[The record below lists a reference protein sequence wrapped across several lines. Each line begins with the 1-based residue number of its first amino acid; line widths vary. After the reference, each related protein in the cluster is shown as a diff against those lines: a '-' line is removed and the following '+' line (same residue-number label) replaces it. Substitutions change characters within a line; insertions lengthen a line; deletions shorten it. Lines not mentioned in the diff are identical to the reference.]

1 MLRFLL
7 ILGCTFFMSLVYSQT
22 NSQNAVAD
30 NSLDYYL
37 FQSFLA
43 TGSQQRISL
52 NHIGIQG
59 KQLEAG
65 FLVTAVLE
73 GYPAH
78 TIGLNRG
85 DVITSVD
92 GEPFHSVNT
101 FNIERDSNG
110 AFASFTQEHQLTFQR
125 NDTTIEVSVLP
136 VFENLFDSYRSATS
150 NSVLEFSAGNK
161 TIGYIRFW
169 ALSRG
174 TNDLINYQKLI
185 ASLDHCDG
193 IIFDL
198 RNSFGYLDSQ
208 HLDLVFND
216 KDNYFIV
223 TEPPDH
229 NYDFADL
236 SPNLTFENY
245 RKPIALLLNEDTRGG
260 TELFAH
266 QLAKLQRVITIGSAT
281 AGKIGSFR
289 IKSDFAESHIEYQ
302 PATAVFIDGILFEG
316 LGIEPD
322 LSVLFPYETTTRGD
336 PQYDAA
342 VNALLGII

>member
-1 MLRFLL
+1 MLRPLL
-7 ILGCTFFMSLVYSQT
+7 ILSCYIFASVASAQT
-22 NSQNAVAD
+22 STETTLDSNT
-30 NSLDYYL
+30 LDYYL
-37 FQSFLA
+37 MQAFLA
-43 TGSQQRISL
+43 ADSQQRIPL

-59 KQLEAG
+59 QQQEAG
-65 FLVTAVLE
+65 FLISAVLE

-78 TIGLNRG
+78 AAGLNRG
-85 DVITSVD
+85 DIITSID
-92 GEPFHSVNT
+92 GEVFHSVNS
-101 FNIERDSNG
+101 FNIERDSRG
-110 AFASFTQEHQLTFQR
+110 AFIPVTSEHQLTFQR
-125 NDTTIEVSVLP
+125 GTSTSEISLLP

-161 TIGYIRFW
+161 TIGYLRFW

-174 TNDLINYQKLI
+174 TSDMINYQELI

-216 KDNYFIV
+216 TNNYFIV
-223 TEPPDH
+223 SEAE
-229 NYDFADL
+229 NQNFNFATL
-236 SPNLTFENY
+236 SPNLDFDNY

-260 TELFAH
+260 AELFAY
-266 QLAKLQRVITIGSAT
+266 QLDKLQRVVSIGSDT
-281 AGKIGSFR
+281 PGEIGRFELRTDINS
-289 IKSDFAESHIEYQ
+289 ALIEYQ
-302 PATAVFIDGILFEG
+302 AADEVLIDGSLFEG
-316 LGIEPD
+316 IGIEPE
-322 LSVLFPYETTTRGD
+322 LSVPFPYESTTRGD